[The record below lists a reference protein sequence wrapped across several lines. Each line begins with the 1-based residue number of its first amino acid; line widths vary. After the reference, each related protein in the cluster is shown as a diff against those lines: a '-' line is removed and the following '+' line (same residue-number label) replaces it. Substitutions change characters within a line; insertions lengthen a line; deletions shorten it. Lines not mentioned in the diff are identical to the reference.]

1 VVVQR
6 REGPEPPP
14 SRVSPACAPRA
25 IRAAGRGVYL
35 RGRRRRP
42 IQSGRR
48 KVSKAPAAAA
58 AFPDRPAKVASV
70 DIERVFASLD
80 EQKSVEAEVKR
91 LGERMAAEKDRLGR
105 ELQDLNAEL
114 ESYKPGTQP
123 YNETLRKVEGA
134 IGAMSAQDQFGQ
146 LKVEAERANAMRSMY
161 AHIRDAA
168 KAVAKDSGIDYVV
181 INDSIPPVE
190 PAGFVATKQ
199 QLAMRRVLYA
209 AEDMD
214 MTDAVIARANA
225 DFKAAGGTV
234 PPAAK
239 P

>member
-1 VVVQR
+1 MSNPMRSR
-6 REGPEPPP
+6 RL
-14 SRVSPACAPRA
+14 PAFIAG
-25 IRAAGRGVYL
+25 AAL
-35 RGRRRRP
+35 
-42 IQSGRR
+42 
-48 KVSKAPAAAA
+48 AALAAAA
-58 AFPDRPAKVASV
+58 AFPDRPSKVASI
-70 DIERVFASLD
+70 DIARAFASVD
-80 EQKSVEAEVKR
+80 EQKSIEAELKR

>member
-1 VVVQR
+1 MR
-6 REGPEPPP
+6 T
-14 SRVSPACAPRA
+14 AT
-25 IRAAGRGVYL
+25 IAAGIAIAAL
-35 RGRRRRP
+35 
-42 IQSGRR
+42 
-48 KVSKAPAAAA
+48 AAAA

-70 DIERVFASLD
+70 DIERAFASLD
-80 EQKSVEAEVKR
+80 EQKSIEAELKR

-123 YNETLRKVEGA
+123 YNETLRQVEGA